1 MMFICNEGE
10 MNKYLLIALVCVSF
24 PTVAAKKG
32 LDCDNL
38 RNTLE
43 IKDCAALTLTSAQDE
58 LSKYLTASVE
68 HNKDDPKL
76 VQAIDQAQQDWE
88 VYMKAQCN
96 AVYTQWRDGTIRN
109 VMALDCKT
117 QLTKE
122 RTHDIWM
129 HFLTYTNNMPPVLP
143 EPPRN

>member
-1 MMFICNEGE
+1 
-10 MNKYLLIALVCVSF
+10 MNKYLFLALVCVSF
-24 PTVAAKKG
+24 PTFAAKKV
-32 LDCDNL
+32 LDCDNP

-43 IKDCAALTLTSAQDE
+43 INECAAGKLDSAQAE
-58 LSKYLTASVE
+58 LSKYFAASLE
-68 HNKDDPKL
+68 HNKEDPKL
-76 VQAIDQAQQDWE
+76 VKAIEQAQKDWE
-88 VYMKAQCN
+88 VYMKAQCS

-129 HFLTYTNNMPPVLP
+129 HFLTYMDSTPPVLP
-143 EPPRN
+143 EPAKN